1 MVSFEKYHTSFL
13 LVRAVWN
20 IYFQWRETLELYD
33 RIALQR
39 TIHDVF
45 EYSVNHSLS
54 TDHLLHVPNAQP
66 PLPSDWQVHS
76 TSPIRNVPYFLA
88 PLWDAGVRSRSEEIA
103 SAKKLATAQRAGL
116 SPIDTKGRVPAELRQ
131 KLKKSKGAK
140 TLLQDLEEEIRKFVR
155 DYERKERN
163 RLNKGQDEAEEEK
176 EMDSEDE
183 EIVFVGRDG
192 TMSDEQRKKIEVELE
207 REKMVFDG
215 LVGDQGA
222 GFARWLVH
230 SIASYYGL
238 TSRSVT
244 VGDPEMKREIW
255 VGIRDMKSGRGK
267 STMRESELPRPL
279 WGMI

>member
-1 MVSFEKYHTSFL
+1 LQY
-13 LVRAVWN
+13 
-20 IYFQWRETLELYD
+20 REHGIVEEHSID
-33 RIALQR
+33 
-39 TIHDVF
+39 
-45 EYSVNHSLS
+45 YSIMA
-54 TDHLLHVPNAQP
+54 DHLLHVPNAQP

-88 PLWDAGVRSRSEEIA
+88 PLWDAGVRSRSEELA
-103 SAKKLATAQRAGL
+103 SAKKLATAHRAGL

-155 DYERKERN
+155 DYERKESN
-163 RLNKGQDEAEEEK
+163 RLKKAAGEDEEE
-176 EMDSEDE
+176 EREVDTEDE

-207 REKMVFDG
+207 KEKMVFDG

-255 VGIRDMKSGRGK
+255 VGIREMKSGAGSGREK
-267 STMRESELPRPL
+267 SMMRESELPRPL